1 MLGGVSLFGG
11 RGSILGPVLGALMLT
26 TLVNGLTLLSVS
38 AFYQP
43 LAVGF
48 IVVLAALIMRYQK

>member
-1 MLGGVSLFGG
+1 
-11 RGSILGPVLGALMLT
+11 MLT
-26 TLVNGLTLLSVS
+26 TLVNGLTLLGVS